1 MEKTLNITKKGNLIE
16 RSDSYNSEVLF
27 SIIFPTFNESENVVP
42 LLREL
47 GVYLEKVDYP
57 YEILF
62 IDDSKD
68 NTPEVIRAYMKH
80 APNITLIHRNNNTG
94 LATAFA
100 EGFAAAQGEYV
111 VCMDSDLQHPPEA
124 VPRLMRQVE
133 RTQSDIVV
141 ATRYRKGGHAE
152 GLGGTYRKAVSHL
165 CRFFAWTFLPA
176 TRKSSDPGAGFFAI
190 RRSIATTI
198 DPTKLRGFKILIEIL
213 VQKKNAT
220 VSEIVYGFRKREGND
235 SKATMQQG
243 INYLAQV
250 VDLWR
255 DYYIKPFYAK
265 YLRQK
270 LHLFYAILLA
280 AALIYA
286 AYFISGL
293 VEGTLAKIVFTVSM
307 FLSIQGFF
315 AVILHLYTWNNPLK
329 HFAQERYL
337 PHETPTYSFTAM
349 IPARHEVDV
358 LKTTIKRVSEVDYP
372 EHLKETFVLVYADDD
387 PETIQAAKEVIA
399 EIGKS
404 NVQLLDFGGD
414 PGPSKSRGLNIGLA
428 RSTKDIITIFD
439 AEDRVQPGL
448 YNAINTI
455 FIRKGVDVV
464 QSGVQLMNYHSNWYS
479 MFNVLEY
486 YFWFKSALHF
496 FASRGVVPLGGNTVF
511 MKRDMVREIGGWDA
525 DCLTEDAD
533 IGIRMASK
541 GAKFDIFYNE
551 ELSTQEQT
559 PPTIAS
565 FVKQRT
571 RWNQGFMQILK
582 KGEWL
587 QLEKFSQKVLI
598 VYVLAWPFMQA
609 ALVFFLPLSIVA
621 AFFIKIPIV
630 YSLLAFIPLYVLIAI
645 IVISCLAIY
654 EFAKT
659 YKTKFNILYFLKIII
674 MIIPFQ
680 MLLGISAFRA
690 IIRNLSGKLNWEKTE
705 HLNIDYSVT
714 TNNNS

>member
-1 MEKTLNITKKGNLIE
+1 METHEKTTTNKGNAIE
-16 RSDSYNSEVLF
+16 RSQSYHSEVFF

-47 GVYLEKVDYP
+47 STHLQSVEYP

-68 NTPEVIRAYMKH
+68 NTPEVIRAYMEH
-80 APNITLIHRNNNTG
+80 EPNITLIHRKNNTG

-100 EGFAAAQGEYV
+100 EGFEEARGDYV
-111 VCMDSDLQHPPEA
+111 ICMDSDLQHPPEA
-124 VPRLMRQVE
+124 VPRMMRQVE
-133 RTQSDIVV
+133 LTQSDIVV
-141 ATRYRKGGHAE
+141 GTRYRKGGHAD

-165 CRFFAWTFLPA
+165 CRFFSWTFLSA

-190 RRSIATTI
+190 RRSMATSI
-198 DPTKLRGFKILIEIL
+198 DPANLRGFKILIEIL

-235 SKATMQQG
+235 SKATMKQG
-243 INYLAQV
+243 INYLLQV
-250 VDLWR
+250 VDLWGT
-255 DYYIKPFYAK
+255 YYVKPVYAK
-265 YLRQK
+265 HFRQR
-270 LHLFYAILLA
+270 LHLLYAIMLVA
-280 AALIYA
+280 AVIYA
-286 AYFISGL
+286 GYFISGL
-293 VEGTLAKIVFTVSM
+293 VEGTLAKVVFTVSM
-307 FLSIQGFF
+307 FLSLQGLF

-337 PHETPTYSFTAM
+337 PHEVPTYSFTAM
-349 IPARHEVDV
+349 IPAREEVDV
-358 LKTTIKRVSEVDYP
+358 LKATIRGVSDIDYP
-372 EHLKETFVLVYADDD
+372 DHLKETFVLVYADDD
-387 PETIQAAKEVIA
+387 PDTIQAAKEAIA

-404 NVQLLDFGGD
+404 NVQLVDFGGA
-414 PGPSKSRGLNIGLA
+414 PGPSKSRALNIGLA

-448 YNAINTI
+448 YNAMNTI

-464 QSGVQLMNYHSNWYS
+464 QSGVQLMNYHTSWYS

-511 MKRDMVREIGGWDA
+511 MKRDMVRDVGGWDA
-525 DCLTEDAD
+525 GCLTEDAD
-533 IGIRMASK
+533 IGIRLAAK

-571 RWNQGFMQILK
+571 RWNQGFMQILR

-609 ALVFFLPLSIVA
+609 ALVFFLPLSVVA

-645 IVISCLAIY
+645 VVISCLAIY

-659 YKTKFNILYFLKIII
+659 YKTKFNALYFAKIIV

-680 MLLGISAFRA
+680 LLLGVSAFRA
-690 IIRNLSGKLNWEKTE
+690 IVRNLSGKLNWEKTE

-714 TNNNS
+714 NNS